1 MSACAR
7 AILYVSSSAFMLLAL
22 GIQPMA
28 SNTAGMPWKARV
40 SKAHSRRDVHN
51 VYAPSFWNRF

>member
-28 SNTAGMPWKARV
+28 SNTAGMPMESAREQ
-40 SKAHSRRDVHN
+40 SAL
-51 VYAPSFWNRF
+51 APRCP